1 MTTATDDPTC
11 RAILLDLLGTLDAIQ
26 RRDASPTGHEFL
38 GIGFSVLAALKALDA
53 EADLLDRAADAI
65 EAAHGALDALGAPRV
80 VDGHTLT
87 LAERIVWRAKDE
99 AEATDLW
106 VGCLLDRLRAGGV
119 TADQVKAA
127 REWADH
133 VLSK

>member
-26 RRDASPTGHEFL
+26 RR
-38 GIGFSVLAALKALDA
+38 
-53 EADLLDRAADAI
+53 
-65 EAAHGALDALGAPRV
+65 DALGAPRV